1 MLDLKRWNWQQSD
14 WPNFRFDAGRL
25 AALEEK
31 FLREAGF
38 YLGTFTHLAD
48 EKRDLLAVEMMSEE
62 AMKTSEIEGEIL
74 NRESVQSS
82 IRRQFGLST
91 DSQRIPPA
99 EKGISELMVE
109 LHKQFDATLDES
121 RLLHW
126 HGLLMNGRR
135 DLSSIGGY
143 RLGGDPMQVVSGAIY
158 DPKVHFEAPPSSMV
172 PGEMR
177 RFLDWYAR
185 TAPNGDNRLPVLT
198 RAGICHLYFVSIHPF
213 EDGNGRIGRALAE
226 KSIAEGLGHPVL
238 ISLSATIHRGSK
250 TYYDMLEHSNKRNE
264 ITDWLVY
271 FAETILRAQGE
282 SQSWLDFLIKKTR
295 MLDRLRMHLNE
306 RQEKAVLRI
315 AREGPNGFKGG
326 LSAENYLAITG
337 TSRAT
342 ATRDLQDLVEKGAL
356 VSSGQLKGTRYRL
369 VIQEPSKG

>member
-1 MLDLKRWNWQQSD
+1 MPDLLRWNWQQSD

-38 YLGTFTHLAD
+38 YSGTFTHLAD

-109 LHKQFDATLDES
+109 LHKQFDAMVDES

-135 DLSSIGGY
+135 DLSLIGGY
-143 RLGGDPMQVVSGAIY
+143 RVGGDPMQVVSGAIY

-185 TAPNGDNRLPVLT
+185 TAPNGGNRLPVLT

-226 KSIAEGLGHPVL
+226 KSIAEGLGHPIL
-238 ISLSATIHRGSK
+238 IALSSTIYRARK
-250 TYYDMLEHSNKRNE
+250 TYYDMLEHSNKHNE

-271 FAETILRAQGE
+271 FAETILHAQEE
-282 SQSWLDFLIKKTR
+282 SQKWIDFLIEKTK
-295 MLDRLRMHLNE
+295 MLDRLRGHLNE
-306 RQEKAVLRI
+306 RQEKAVLRM

-369 VIQEPSKG
+369 AIEEDGQG

>member
-1 MLDLKRWNWQQSD
+1 MPDLIRWNWQQAD
-14 WPNFRFDAGRL
+14 WPDFRFDAGKL

-38 YLGTFTHLAD
+38 YSGTFTHLAD
-48 EKRDLLAVEMMSEE
+48 EKRDFLAVEMMSEE

-82 IRRQFGLST
+82 IRRQFGLSS
-91 DSQRIPPA
+91 DSRRVPPA
-99 EKGISELMVE
+99 EQGISELMVE
-109 LHKQFDATLDES
+109 LHKQFNAMVDES

-135 DLSSIGGY
+135 DLNSIGGY
-143 RLGGDPMQVVSGAIY
+143 RVGGDPMQVVSGAFY
-158 DPKVHFEAPPSSMV
+158 DPQVHFEAPPSSSV
-172 PGEMR
+172 PSEMR

-185 TAPNGDNRLPVLT
+185 TAPDGSNRLPILT

-213 EDGNGRIGRALAE
+213 EEGNGRIGRALAE

-238 ISLSATIHRGSK
+238 IALSATIHRARK
-250 TYYDMLEHSNKRNE
+250 TYYDILEHSNKRNE

-282 SQSWLDFLIKKTR
+282 SQKGIDFLIEKTR
-295 MLDRLRMHLNE
+295 MLDRLRGHLNK
-306 RQEKAVLRI
+306 RQEKAVLRM

-342 ATRDLQDLVEKGAL
+342 ATRDLQDLVEKRVL
-356 VSSGQLKGTRYRL
+356 VSSGRLKGTRYWL
-369 VIQEPSKG
+369 VIQEAGKS

>member
-1 MLDLKRWNWQQSD
+1 MPDLIRWNWQQAD
-14 WPNFRFDAGRL
+14 WPDFRFDAGKL

-38 YLGTFTHLAD
+38 YSGTFTHLAD
-48 EKRDLLAVEMMSEE
+48 EKRDFLAVEMMSEE

-82 IRRQFGLST
+82 IRRQFGLSS
-91 DSQRIPPA
+91 DSRRVPPA
-99 EKGISELMVE
+99 EQGISELMVE
-109 LHKQFDATLDES
+109 LHKQFNATVDES

-135 DLSSIGGY
+135 DLNSIGGY
-143 RLGGDPMQVVSGAIY
+143 RVGGDPMQVVSGAFY
-158 DPKVHFEAPPSSMV
+158 DPQVHFEAPPSSSV
-172 PGEMR
+172 PSEMR

-185 TAPNGDNRLPVLT
+185 TAPDGSNRLPILT

-238 ISLSATIHRGSK
+238 IALSATIHRARK

-282 SQSWLDFLIKKTR
+282 SQKWIDFLIETTR
-295 MLDRLRMHLNE
+295 MLDRLRGHLNE
-306 RQEKAVLRI
+306 RQEKAVLRM

-326 LSAENYLAITG
+326 LSAEKYLAITG

-342 ATRDLQDLVEKGAL
+342 STRDLQDLVEKRVL
-356 VSSGQLKGTRYRL
+356 VSSGRLKGTRYWL
-369 VIQEPSKG
+369 VIQEAGRS

>member
-1 MLDLKRWNWQQSD
+1 
-14 WPNFRFDAGRL
+14 
-25 AALEEK
+25 
-31 FLREAGF
+31 
-38 YLGTFTHLAD
+38 
-48 EKRDLLAVEMMSEE
+48 
-62 AMKTSEIEGEIL
+62 
-74 NRESVQSS
+74 
-82 IRRQFGLST
+82 
-91 DSQRIPPA
+91 
-99 EKGISELMVE
+99 MVE
-109 LHKQFDATLDES
+109 LHKQFDATVDES

-143 RLGGDPMQVVSGAIY
+143 RVGGDPMQVVSGAIY
-158 DPKVHFEAPPSSMV
+158 DPKVHFEAPPFSMV
-172 PGEMR
+172 PVEMH
-177 RFLDWYAR
+177 RFLEWYAR
-185 TAPNGDNRLPVLT
+185 TAPNGDNRLPILT

-226 KSIAEGLGHPVL
+226 KSIAEGLDHPVL
-238 ISLSATIHRGSK
+238 ISLSATIHRGRK

-295 MLDRLRMHLNE
+295 MLDRLRGHLNE
-306 RQEKAVLRI
+306 RQEKAVMRM

-356 VSSGQLKGTRYRL
+356 VSSGQLKGTRYWL
-369 VIQEPSKG
+369 VIQKPSKG

>member
-1 MLDLKRWNWQQSD
+1 MSDSKRWNWRQSD
-14 WPNFRFDAGRL
+14 WPDFRFDAGRL

-38 YLGTFTHLAD
+38 YSGTFTHLAD

-109 LHKQFDATLDES
+109 LHKQFDATVDES

-143 RLGGDPMQVVSGAIY
+143 RVGGDPMQVVSGAIY

-172 PGEMR
+172 PGEMH
-177 RFLDWYAR
+177 RFLEWYAR
-185 TAPNGDNRLPVLT
+185 TTPNGDNRLPVLT

-238 ISLSATIHRGSK
+238 IALSATIHRTRK

-271 FAETILRAQGE
+271 FAKTILRAQGE

-295 MLDRLRMHLNE
+295 MLDRLRGHLNE
-306 RQEKAVLRI
+306 RQEKAVLRM

-369 VIQEPSKG
+369 VIQEVGRG